1 MAVSFKQLPN
11 NQQLKPYFS
20 TMKQAGT
27 LYLIPTILANGTAD
41 DVISPQV
48 KDTVRHLAYF
58 IVENLRT
65 ARRYVKSI
73 CPELVIE
80 QLRFVQVDKDASP
93 AEVQAS
99 LKPLL
104 EQGIDAGIISEAGC
118 PGVADPGAEV
128 VKYAHQQS
136 IKVVPFAGPSAILLS
151 LMASGFNGQQF
162 AFHGYLPIEK
172 HERLQALRQ
181 LEKEMQQRN
190 QTQIFM
196 ETPYRNNKLLE
207 DLIATLHPET
217 KLCIA
222 ANITSP
228 VHEFIQTRSINQWRG
243 KLPDIHKQ
251 PAVFL
256 IYK

>member
-1 MAVSFKQLPN
+1 MAQP
-11 NQQLKPYFS
+11 
-20 TMKQAGT
+20 GI
-27 LYLIPTILANGTAD
+27 LYLIPTILAEGTAD
-41 DVISPQV
+41 QVIPPQV
-48 KDTVRHLAYF
+48 KETVQKLTYF

-80 QLRFVQVDKDASP
+80 QLHFVQVDKDASL
-93 AEVQAS
+93 AEVQQS
-99 LKPLL
+99 LERVLKG
-104 EQGIDAGIISEAGC
+104 QDAGIISEAGC

-128 VKYAHQQS
+128 VKYAHQKN
-136 IKVVPFAGPSAILLS
+136 IRVVPFAGPSAILLS
-151 LMASGFNGQQF
+151 LMGSGFNGQRF
-162 AFHGYLPIEK
+162 AFHGYLPIERGP
-172 HERLQALRQ
+172 RLQTLRQ
-181 LEKEMQQRN
+181 LEKEMQQRD

-207 DLIATLHPET
+207 DLVQTLHPT
-217 KLCIA
+217 TRLCIA

-228 VHEFIQTRSINQWRG
+228 EHELIQTKPIADW
-243 KLPDIHKQ
+243 KKELPDIHKQ

>member
-1 MAVSFKQLPN
+1 MVK
-11 NQQLKPYFS
+11 
-20 TMKQAGT
+20 TGT
-27 LYLIPTILANGTAD
+27 IYLIPTVLAEGTAD
-41 DVISPQV
+41 KVISPQV
-48 KDTVRHLAYF
+48 VETVQHLQYF

-80 QLRFVQVDKDASP
+80 QLTFVQVDKDSTP
-93 AEVQAS
+93 AQVQAS

-104 EQGIDAGIISEAGC
+104 EAGRDAGIISEAGC

-128 VKYAHQQS
+128 VKFAHQKN

-172 HERLQALRQ
+172 RDRVQALRNM
-181 LEKEMQQRN
+181 EKEMQQRD

-207 DLIATLHPET
+207 DLLQTLHPET
-217 KLCIA
+217 RLCIA
-222 ANITSP
+222 ANITSLE
-228 VHEFIQTRSINQWRG
+228 HEFIQTKTIQQWQGR
-243 KLPDIHKQ
+243 LPDIHKQ

>member
-1 MAVSFKQLPN
+1 MN
-11 NQQLKPYFS
+11 KP
-20 TMKQAGT
+20 GT
-27 LYLIPTILANGTAD
+27 LYLIPTVLADNTAGK
-41 DVISPQV
+41 VISPQV
-48 KDTVRHLAYF
+48 KETVQHLQYF

-65 ARRYVKSI
+65 ARRFVKTI

-80 QLRFVQVDKDASP
+80 QLTFVQVDKDATP
-93 AEVQAS
+93 AQVQAS
-99 LKPLL
+99 LKPLT
-104 EQGIDAGIISEAGC
+104 EAGKDAGIISEAGC

-128 VKYAHQQS
+128 VKYAHQKN

-172 HERLQALRQ
+172 RDRIQALRN

-207 DLIATLHPET
+207 DLLQTLHPET
-217 KLCIA
+217 RLCIA

-228 VHEFIQTRSINQWRG
+228 EHEFIQTRTIQQWQG

-256 IYK
+256 IYR

>member
-1 MAVSFKQLPN
+1 
-11 NQQLKPYFS
+11 
-20 TMKQAGT
+20 MKKTGT
-27 LYLIPTILANGTAD
+27 LYLIPTILADDTAD
-41 DVISPQV
+41 QVISPQV
-48 KDTVRHLAYF
+48 KDTVQRLTYF

-65 ARRYVKSI
+65 ARRFVKSI
-73 CPELVIE
+73 CPEMVIE
-80 QLRFVQVDKDASP
+80 QLNFVQVDKDATP
-93 AEVQAS
+93 AQVQAS

-118 PGVADPGAEV
+118 PGIADPGAEV
-128 VKYAHQQS
+128 ARYAHQKG
-136 IKVVPFAGPSAILLS
+136 IRVVPFAGPSAILLS
-151 LMASGFNGQQF
+151 LMASGFNGQRF

-172 HERLQALRQ
+172 GPRLQALRN
-181 LEKEMQQRN
+181 LEKEMLQRD

-207 DLIATLHPET
+207 DLVQTLGGGT
-217 KLCIA
+217 RLCIA

-228 VHEFIQTRSINQWRG
+228 EHEFIQTKTIAEWKG

-256 IYK
+256 IYR

>member
-1 MAVSFKQLPN
+1 MTKS
-11 NQQLKPYFS
+11 
-20 TMKQAGT
+20 GT
-27 LYLIPTILANGTAD
+27 LYLIPTILADGTAD
-41 DVISPQV
+41 KVISPQV
-48 KDTVRHLAYF
+48 VETVQHLPYF

-73 CPELVIE
+73 CPHLVIE
-80 QLRFVQVDKDASP
+80 QLSFVQVDKDATP
-93 AEVQAS
+93 AQVQAA

-104 EQGIDAGIISEAGC
+104 EEGKDAGIISEAGC

-128 VKYAHQQS
+128 VRFAHQKD
-136 IKVVPFAGPSAILLS
+136 IKVVPFPGPSAILLS

-172 HERLQALRQ
+172 RDRLQALRQ

-207 DLIATLHPET
+207 DLLQTLHPET
-217 KLCIA
+217 RLCVA

-228 VHEFIQTRSINQWRG
+228 THELIQTKTIQQWRG
-243 KLPDIHKQ
+243 KLPDLHKQ

-256 IYK
+256 IYR

>member
-1 MAVSFKQLPN
+1 
-11 NQQLKPYFS
+11 
-20 TMKQAGT
+20 MKKTGT
-27 LYLIPTILANGTAD
+27 LYLIPTILAEDTAHQ
-41 DVISPQV
+41 VISPQV
-48 KDTVRHLAYF
+48 KDTVQHLQYF

-73 CPELVIE
+73 CPDLVIE
-80 QLRFVQVDKDASP
+80 QLTFVQVDKDATP
-93 AEVQAS
+93 AQVQAS

-104 EQGIDAGIISEAGC
+104 DEGKDAGIISEAGC

-128 VKYAHQQS
+128 VKYAHQKN

-151 LMASGFNGQQF
+151 LMGSGFNGQQF

-172 HERLQALRQ
+172 RDRLQALRT

-207 DLIATLHPET
+207 DLVQTLHPET
-217 KLCIA
+217 RLCIA

-228 VHEFIQTRSINQWRG
+228 EHEFIQTKTIQQWNG

>member
-1 MAVSFKQLPN
+1 
-11 NQQLKPYFS
+11 
-20 TMKQAGT
+20 MKKTGT
-27 LYLIPTILANGTAD
+27 LYLIPTVLADDTAD
-41 DVISPQV
+41 QVISPQV
-48 KDTVRHLAYF
+48 KETVRHLTYF
-58 IVENLRT
+58 VVENLRT
-65 ARRYVKSI
+65 ARRFVKSI

-80 QLRFVQVDKDASP
+80 QLNFVQVDKDATP
-93 AEVQAS
+93 AQVQAS

-128 VKYAHQQS
+128 VKYAHQKG

-151 LMASGFNGQQF
+151 LMGSGFNGQRF

-172 HERLQALRQ
+172 GPRLQALRT
-181 LEKEMQQRN
+181 LEKEMLQRD

-207 DLIATLHPET
+207 DLVQTLSGGT
-217 KLCIA
+217 RLCIA

-228 VHEFIQTRSINQWRG
+228 EHELIQTKTIADWKSQ
-243 KLPDIHKQ
+243 LPDIHKQ

>member
-1 MAVSFKQLPN
+1 
-11 NQQLKPYFS
+11 
-20 TMKQAGT
+20 MKKTGT
-27 LYLIPTILANGTAD
+27 LYLIPTILAENTQD
-41 DVISPQV
+41 QVISPQV
-48 KDTVRHLAYF
+48 KETVQHLTYF

-80 QLRFVQVDKDASP
+80 QLKFVQVDKDASP
-93 AEVQAS
+93 AQVQAS

-128 VKYAHQQS
+128 VKYAHQKS

-162 AFHGYLPIEK
+162 CFHGYLPIEK
-172 HERLQALRQ
+172 RDRLQALRQ
-181 LEKEMQQRN
+181 LEKEIQQRN

-207 DLIATLHPET
+207 DLLSTLHPDT

-228 VHEFIQTRSINQWRG
+228 EHELIQTKSISQWRG

-256 IYK
+256 IHR

>member
-1 MAVSFKQLPN
+1 
-11 NQQLKPYFS
+11 
-20 TMKQAGT
+20 MKKTGT
-27 LYLIPTILANGTAD
+27 LYLIPTILAENTQD
-41 DVISPQV
+41 QVISPQV
-48 KDTVRHLAYF
+48 KDTVQHLTYF

-73 CPELVIE
+73 CLDLVIE
-80 QLRFVQVDKDASP
+80 QLQFVHVDKDATP
-93 AEVQAS
+93 AQVQAS

-118 PGVADPGAEV
+118 PGIADPGAEV
-128 VKYAHQQS
+128 VKYAHQKS

-162 AFHGYLPIEK
+162 CFHGYLPIEK
-172 HERLQALRQ
+172 RDRLQALRQ

-207 DLIATLHPET
+207 DLLATLHPDT
-217 KLCIA
+217 KLCVA

-228 VHEFIQTRSINQWRG
+228 EHEFIQTKSINQWRG

-256 IYK
+256 IYR

>member
-1 MAVSFKQLPN
+1 
-11 NQQLKPYFS
+11 
-20 TMKQAGT
+20 MKNTGT
-27 LYLIPTILANGTAD
+27 LYLIPTILADNTQD
-41 DVISPQV
+41 EVISPQV
-48 KDTVRHLAYF
+48 KETVQHLTYF

-73 CPELVIE
+73 CPELVID
-80 QLRFVQVDKDASP
+80 QLTFVQIDKDATP
-93 AEVQAS
+93 AQVQAS
-99 LKPLL
+99 LNPTL
-104 EQGIDAGIISEAGC
+104 EQGKDAGIISEAGC

-128 VKYAHQQS
+128 VKYAHQKS

-151 LMASGFNGQQF
+151 LMASGFSGQQF
-162 AFHGYLPIEK
+162 CFHGYLPIEK
-172 HERLQALRQ
+172 RDRLQALRQ

-207 DLIATLHPET
+207 DLLSTLHPET

-228 VHEFIQTRSINQWRG
+228 EHEFIQTKSINQWRG

>member
-1 MAVSFKQLPN
+1 MKKQGVL
-11 NQQLKPYFS
+11 F
-20 TMKQAGT
+20 
-27 LYLIPTILANGTAD
+27 LIPTVLAEDTANQ
-41 DVISPQV
+41 VISPQV
-48 KDTVRHLAYF
+48 IDTVRNLKYF

-80 QLRFVQVDKDASP
+80 QLKFVQIDKDATPSQ
-93 AEVQAS
+93 VQTS

-104 EQGIDAGIISEAGC
+104 DEGIDAGIISEAGC
-118 PGVADPGAEV
+118 PGIADPGAEV
-128 VKYAHQQS
+128 VKYAHQKS

-151 LMASGFNGQQF
+151 LMGSGFNGQRF
-162 AFHGYLPIEK
+162 TFHGYLPIEK
-172 HERLQALRQ
+172 QERVLSIRN
-181 LEKEMQQRN
+181 LEKEMMQRD
-190 QTQIFM
+190 QTQLFM

-207 DLIATLHPET
+207 DLVQNLSGNT

-228 VHEFIQTRSINQWRG
+228 SHELIKTDTISNWKK
-243 KLPDIHKQ
+243 KLPDLHKQ

>member
-1 MAVSFKQLPN
+1 MKKQGVL
-11 NQQLKPYFS
+11 F
-20 TMKQAGT
+20 
-27 LYLIPTILANGTAD
+27 LIPTVLAEDTANQ
-41 DVISPQV
+41 VISPQV
-48 KDTVRHLAYF
+48 KDTVRNLKYF

-80 QLRFVQVDKDASP
+80 QLKFVQIDKDATPSQ
-93 AEVQAS
+93 VQTS

-104 EQGIDAGIISEAGC
+104 DEGIDAGIISEAGC
-118 PGVADPGAEV
+118 PGIADPGAEV
-128 VKYAHQQS
+128 VKYAHQKS

-151 LMASGFNGQQF
+151 LMGSGFNGQRF
-162 AFHGYLPIEK
+162 TFHGYLPIEK
-172 HERLQALRQ
+172 QERVLSIRN
-181 LEKEMQQRN
+181 LEKEMMQRD
-190 QTQIFM
+190 QTQLFM

-207 DLIATLHPET
+207 DLVQNLSGNT

-228 VHEFIQTRSINQWRG
+228 SHELIKTDTISNWKK
-243 KLPDIHKQ
+243 KLPDLHKQ

>member
-1 MAVSFKQLPN
+1 
-11 NQQLKPYFS
+11 
-20 TMKQAGT
+20 MKKTGT
-27 LYLIPTILANGTAD
+27 LYLIPTVLAENTQD
-41 DVISPQV
+41 QVISPQV
-48 KDTVRHLAYF
+48 KETVQHLTYF

-80 QLRFVQVDKDASP
+80 HLKFVQVDKDASP
-93 AEVQAS
+93 AQVQNS

-128 VKYAHQQS
+128 VKYAHQKD

-162 AFHGYLPIEK
+162 CFHGYLPIDK
-172 HERLQALRQ
+172 RDRLQVLRQ

-207 DLIATLHPET
+207 DLLSTLSSDT
-217 KLCIA
+217 RLCIA

-228 VHEFIQTRSINQWRG
+228 EHEFIQTKTISQWRG

-256 IYK
+256 IYR

>member
-1 MAVSFKQLPN
+1 
-11 NQQLKPYFS
+11 
-20 TMKQAGT
+20 MKKTGT
-27 LYLIPTILANGTAD
+27 LYLIPTILADDTAEQ
-41 DVISPQV
+41 VISPQV
-48 KDTVRHLAYF
+48 KDTVRRLTYF

-80 QLRFVQVDKDASP
+80 QLNFVQVDKDATP
-93 AEVQAS
+93 AQVQAS

-118 PGVADPGAEV
+118 PGIADPGAEV
-128 VKYAHQQS
+128 AKYAHQ
-136 IKVVPFAGPSAILLS
+136 KDLRVVPFAGPSAILLS
-151 LMASGFNGQQF
+151 LMASGFNGQRF

-172 HERLQALRQ
+172 GPRLHTIRN
-181 LEKEMQQRN
+181 LEKEMQQRD

-207 DLIATLHPET
+207 DLLQTLSGGT
-217 KLCIA
+217 RLCIA

-228 VHEFIQTRSINQWRG
+228 EHEFIQTKTIAEWKGR
-243 KLPDIHKQ
+243 LPDIHKQ

>member
-1 MAVSFKQLPN
+1 
-11 NQQLKPYFS
+11 
-20 TMKQAGT
+20 MKKSGT
-27 LYLIPTILANGTAD
+27 LYLIPTVLADNTAD
-41 DVISPQV
+41 KVISPQV
-48 KDTVRHLAYF
+48 VETVKHLSYF

-65 ARRYVKSI
+65 ARRYVKAI

-80 QLRFVQVDKDASP
+80 ELTFVQVDKDATP
-93 AEVQAS
+93 AQVQAS

-104 EQGIDAGIISEAGC
+104 EAGTDAGIISEAGC

-128 VKYAHQQS
+128 VKFAHQKG

-151 LMASGFNGQQF
+151 LMASGFNGQRF

-172 HERLQALRQ
+172 GPRLQALRH
-181 LEKEMQQRN
+181 LEKEMQQRD

-207 DLIATLHPET
+207 DLVQTLSGGT
-217 KLCIA
+217 RLCIA

-228 VHEFIQTRSINQWRG
+228 RHEFIQTKTIADWKNQ
-243 KLPDIHKQ
+243 LPDIHKQ

>member
-1 MAVSFKQLPN
+1 
-11 NQQLKPYFS
+11 
-20 TMKQAGT
+20 MKQTGT
-27 LYLIPTILANGTAD
+27 LYLIPTILAEDTHNQ
-41 DVISPQV
+41 VISPQV
-48 KDTVRHLAYF
+48 KDTVQHLTYF

-80 QLRFVQVDKDASP
+80 ELTFVQVDKDATP
-93 AEVQAS
+93 AQVQAS
-99 LKPLL
+99 LSPLL
-104 EQGIDAGIISEAGC
+104 DKGLNAGIISEAGC

-128 VKYAHQQS
+128 VKYAHQKS

-162 AFHGYLPIEK
+162 CFHGYLPIEK
-172 HERLQALRQ
+172 RDRLQALRQ

-207 DLIATLHPET
+207 DLLSTLHPET

-228 VHEFIQTRSINQWRG
+228 EHELIQTKSVNQWQG

-256 IYK
+256 IYN

>member
-1 MAVSFKQLPN
+1 
-11 NQQLKPYFS
+11 
-20 TMKQAGT
+20 MKKTGT
-27 LYLIPTILANGTAD
+27 LYLIPTILADETAEQ
-41 DVISPQV
+41 VISPQV
-48 KDTVRHLAYF
+48 KETVRHLTYF

-65 ARRYVKSI
+65 ARRFVKSI
-73 CPELVIE
+73 APELVIE
-80 QLRFVQVDKDASP
+80 ALNFVQVDKDATP
-93 AEVQAS
+93 AQVQAS

-118 PGVADPGAEV
+118 PGIADPGAEV
-128 VKYAHQQS
+128 AKYAHQKG
-136 IKVVPFAGPSAILLS
+136 IRVVPFAGPSAILLS
-151 LMASGFNGQQF
+151 LMASGFNGQRF

-172 HERLQALRQ
+172 GPRLQALRN
-181 LEKEMQQRN
+181 LEKEMLQRD

-207 DLIATLHPET
+207 DLVQHLSGSTR
-217 KLCIA
+217 LCIA

-228 VHEFIQTRSINQWRG
+228 EHEFIQTKTIAEWKG

>member
-1 MAVSFKQLPN
+1 MNK
-11 NQQLKPYFS
+11 
-20 TMKQAGT
+20 TGT
-27 LYLIPTILANGTAD
+27 LFLIPTILAEGTAD
-41 DVISPQV
+41 QVISPQV
-48 KDTVRHLAYF
+48 KDTVRHLNYF

-80 QLRFVQVDKDASP
+80 QLTFVQVDKDATP
-93 AEVQAS
+93 AQVQAS
-99 LKPLL
+99 LKPVL
-104 EQGIDAGIISEAGC
+104 EGKDAGIISEAGC
-118 PGVADPGAEV
+118 PGIADPGAEV
-128 VKYAHQQS
+128 VKFAHQKG

-151 LMASGFNGQQF
+151 LMGSGFNGQRF

-172 HERLQALRQ
+172 GPRLQALRQ
-181 LEKEMQQRN
+181 LEKEMQQRD

-207 DLIATLHPET
+207 DLVQTLSGST
-217 KLCIA
+217 RLCIA

-228 VHEFIQTRSINQWRG
+228 THELIQTKTISDWKR
-243 KLPDIHKQ
+243 KLPDLHKQ

>member
-1 MAVSFKQLPN
+1 
-11 NQQLKPYFS
+11 
-20 TMKQAGT
+20 MKKTGT
-27 LYLIPTILANGTAD
+27 LYLIPTILADDTAD
-41 DVISPQV
+41 QVISPQV
-48 KDTVRHLAYF
+48 KDTVRNLSYF

-80 QLRFVQVDKDASP
+80 QLNFVQVDKDATP
-93 AEVQAS
+93 AQVQAS

-118 PGVADPGAEV
+118 PGIADPGAEV
-128 VKYAHQQS
+128 VKYAHQKG
-136 IKVVPFAGPSAILLS
+136 IRVVPFAGPSAILLS
-151 LMASGFNGQQF
+151 LMASGFNGQRF
-162 AFHGYLPIEK
+162 SFHGYLPIEK
-172 HERLQALRQ
+172 GPRLQALRN
-181 LEKEMQQRN
+181 LEKEMLQRD

-207 DLIATLHPET
+207 DLIQHLSGSTR
-217 KLCIA
+217 LCIA

-228 VHEFIQTRSINQWRG
+228 EHEFIQTKTIAEWKG

>member
-1 MAVSFKQLPN
+1 
-11 NQQLKPYFS
+11 
-20 TMKQAGT
+20 MKKTGT
-27 LYLIPTILANGTAD
+27 LYLIPTILAENTQD
-41 DVISPQV
+41 QVISPQV
-48 KDTVRHLAYF
+48 KETVEHLTYF

-73 CPELVIE
+73 CPAQVIE
-80 QLRFVQVDKDASP
+80 QLNFVQVDKDATP
-93 AEVQAS
+93 AQVQAS

-104 EQGIDAGIISEAGC
+104 EKGIDVGIISEAGC
-118 PGVADPGAEV
+118 PGIADPGAEV
-128 VKYAHQQS
+128 VKYAHQKN

-151 LMASGFNGQQF
+151 LMGSGFNGQQF

-172 HERLQALRQ
+172 GPRLQALRQ

-207 DLIATLHPET
+207 DLLATLHPET

-228 VHEFIQTRSINQWRG
+228 EHELIQTKTIQQWKD

-256 IYK
+256 IYR

>member
-1 MAVSFKQLPN
+1 
-11 NQQLKPYFS
+11 
-20 TMKQAGT
+20 MKQTGT
-27 LYLIPTILANGTAD
+27 LYLIPTILAEETAD
-41 DVISPQV
+41 QVISPQV
-48 KDTVRHLAYF
+48 KETVRHLTYF

-65 ARRYVKSI
+65 ARRFVKSI

-80 QLRFVQVDKDASP
+80 QLTFVQVDKDTP
-93 AEVQAS
+93 AAQVQAS

-104 EQGIDAGIISEAGC
+104 EKGKDAGIISEAGC

-128 VKYAHQQS
+128 VKYAHQKG
-136 IKVVPFAGPSAILLS
+136 IRVVPFAGPSAILLS

-162 AFHGYLPIEK
+162 CFHGYLPIE
-172 HERLQALRQ
+172 RGPRVQALRQ
-181 LEKEMQQRN
+181 LEKEMQQQSR
-190 QTQIFM
+190 TQIFM

-207 DLIATLHPET
+207 DLLATLHPDT

-228 VHEFIQTRSINQWRG
+228 EHEFIQTKTIQQWRG

>member
-1 MAVSFKQLPN
+1 
-11 NQQLKPYFS
+11 
-20 TMKQAGT
+20 MKKTGT
-27 LYLIPTILANGTAD
+27 IYLIPTILADNTAD
-41 DVISPQV
+41 KIISPQII
-48 KDTVRHLAYF
+48 DTVKHLSYF

-65 ARRYVKSI
+65 ARRYIKSI

-80 QLRFVQVDKDASP
+80 QLTFVQIDKDATP
-93 AEVQAS
+93 AQVQAS
-99 LKPLL
+99 LKPLI
-104 EQGIDAGIISEAGC
+104 EKGIDAGIISEAGC
-118 PGVADPGAEV
+118 PGIADPGAEV
-128 VKYAHQQS
+128 VKYAHQKN
-136 IKVVPFAGPSAILLS
+136 IKVVPFAGPSAIFLS

-162 AFHGYLPIEK
+162 AFNGYLPIEK
-172 HERLQALRQ
+172 RDRLQALRQ

-196 ETPYRNNKLLE
+196 ETPYRNNKMLE
-207 DLIATLHPET
+207 DLLATLHPET

-228 VHEFIQTRSINQWRG
+228 EHEFIQTKTIQQWKG

-256 IYK
+256 IYR

>member
-1 MAVSFKQLPN
+1 M
-11 NQQLKPYFS
+11 
-20 TMKQAGT
+20 
-27 LYLIPTILANGTAD
+27 
-41 DVISPQV
+41 ISPQV
-48 KDTVRHLAYF
+48 KDTVSNLTYF

-80 QLRFVQVDKDASP
+80 QLTFVQVDKDASP
-93 AEVQAS
+93 AQVQAS

-128 VKYAHQQS
+128 VKHAHQKG

-151 LMASGFNGQQF
+151 LMASGFSGQQF

-172 HERLQALRQ
+172 RDRLQALRN
-181 LEKEMQQRN
+181 LEKEMLQRN

-207 DLIATLHPET
+207 DLLSTLHPDT
-217 KLCIA
+217 RLCIA

-228 VHEFIQTRSINQWRG
+228 EHEFIQTKTVQQWRG

-256 IYK
+256 IYR